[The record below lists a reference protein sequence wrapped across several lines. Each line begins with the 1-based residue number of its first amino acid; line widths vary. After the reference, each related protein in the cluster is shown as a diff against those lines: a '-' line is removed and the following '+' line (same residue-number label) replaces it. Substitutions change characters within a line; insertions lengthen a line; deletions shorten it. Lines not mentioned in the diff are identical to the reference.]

1 MLGAHANWCLSCPSG
16 FALQCQWDLLFPGR
30 EDQLLLVT
38 QMWLTG
44 AGGPAGSTGTVLGGD
59 RDLLPWTQ
67 GMGVSQPSSVCCS
80 MVLWWQDPGRAK
92 GALRAERMATGPHR
106 AKQTRCLSWP
116 CFSSMGLTLVHAGWL
131 YPQGSVSC
139 SALSRQ
145 AVPWPSHPSW
155 QVEYGFSPAGGWAME
170 MRNDALQSSTHS
182 GFSPFIIIAFP
193 EKTFHKLDPMIL
205 GVLLGPN

>member
-1 MLGAHANWCLSCPSG
+1 MPQLSFWVCLAVSVR
-16 FALQCQWDLLFPGR
+16 F
-30 EDQLLLVT
+30 T
-38 QMWLTG
+38 
-44 AGGPAGSTGTVLGGD
+44 
-59 RDLLPWTQ
+59 LPWERRPAAPGDSDVTHRCRRTCWQ
-67 GMGVSQPSSVCCS
+67 HWHCPRWGQRSAALDTGNVPNSSVCCS

-170 MRNDALQSSTHS
+170 MRNDGLQSSTHS